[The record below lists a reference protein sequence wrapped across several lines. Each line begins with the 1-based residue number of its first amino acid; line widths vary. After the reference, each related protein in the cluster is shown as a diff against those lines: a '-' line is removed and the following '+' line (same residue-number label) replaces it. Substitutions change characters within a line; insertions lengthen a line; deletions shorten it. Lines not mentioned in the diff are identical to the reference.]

1 VKVPPV
7 LDSEV
12 LRLKLLQEFNILDTL
27 PEKDFDDITRLAS
40 RICDTP
46 ISLVSLLDANRQW
59 FKSKVGL
66 DVPETPRDIAFCAH
80 AIHNPYEVMV
90 VPDSTKDDR
99 FCDNPLVTGEPNVVF
114 YAGVP
119 LVTEDGYPLGT
130 LCVIDRQ
137 PKELNEDQRIAL
149 KALGNQVMNLIEL
162 RYRRTKLEQ
171 INKQLEQYTVAHDL
185 KSPLAGITALISLLK
200 EDDRLSGEPDLMEY
214 MELLDGA
221 STHLAGMIGAILE
234 EARRTSRER
243 QPEVTDVDLMVR
255 RTISLLYPPPR
266 ISISI
271 KDSLPVIN
279 TAKIKL
285 LQVFQN
291 LLSNAIKYNDKP
303 KGIIEVGYEDM
314 GDYYQFYVKDNGP
327 GIPAEDQE
335 RIFRLF
341 ETTANKSGKD
351 SSTGIGL
358 GVLQR
363 IVTEQGGKIWV
374 VSQQGTGSCFYFL
387 WRK

>member
-1 VKVPPV
+1 MKVPPV